1 MISALIRGATTLG
14 KTVTSGASRKTM
26 TKAEKA
32 KKLSSMDRAAEAY
45 KRKEFLADAPRTS
58 QGMPIPQLS
67 SPDKLKGNLM
77 RNLKKFSDT
86 PQKIQTKPQL
96 PKEDVFSRRPVE

>member
-1 MISALIRGATTLG
+1 MLGGIARGVGALRKIRSV
-14 KTVTSGASRKTM
+14 KDVP
-26 TKAEKA
+26 

-45 KRKEFLADAPRTS
+45 KRKQFLEDAPRTS

-96 PKEDVFSRRPVE
+96 PKEDLFSRRPVE

>member
-1 MISALIRGATTLG
+1 MLGSIVKGVGAGAKALRKIRSV
-14 KTVTSGASRKTM
+14 KNVP
-26 TKAEKA
+26 

-45 KRKEFLADAPRTS
+45 KRKEFLETTPRTS

-86 PQKIQTKPQL
+86 PKKIQTKPQL
-96 PKEDVFSRRPVE
+96 PKENMFTRSPVE

>member
-1 MISALIRGATTLG
+1 MALGTISTIAKGVKALRKIRTL
-14 KTVTSGASRKTM
+14 KNVP
-26 TKAEKA
+26 
-32 KKLSSMDRAAEAY
+32 KKLSSMDRAASAY

>member
-1 MISALIRGATTLG
+1 MLGSIAKGVGALRKIRSV
-14 KTVTSGASRKTM
+14 KDVP
-26 TKAEKA
+26 

-45 KRKEFLADAPRTS
+45 KRKEFLADAPRS
-58 QGMPIPQLS
+58 SEGMPIPQLS

>member
-1 MISALIRGATTLG
+1 MLRGIARGVSALRKIRSV
-14 KTVTSGASRKTM
+14 KDVP
-26 TKAEKA
+26 

-86 PQKIQTKPQL
+86 PKKIQTKPQL
-96 PKEDVFSRRPVE
+96 PKEDLFSRRPVE